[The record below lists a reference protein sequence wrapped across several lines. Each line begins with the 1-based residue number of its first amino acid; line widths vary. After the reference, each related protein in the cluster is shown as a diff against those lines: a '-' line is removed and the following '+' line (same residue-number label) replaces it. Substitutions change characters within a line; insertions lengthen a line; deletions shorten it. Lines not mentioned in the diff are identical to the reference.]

1 LFAKVAFR
9 EGQGSRSF
17 PEKGPRL
24 YGPGWSSGKGR
35 VLLPTPRFP
44 RPHGPGCVCPDYP
57 EGAKVMTL
65 PEDPTPEV

>member
-1 LFAKVAFR
+1 LK
-9 EGQGSRSF
+9 EDPGYTGQG
-17 PEKGPRL
+17 GP
-24 YGPGWSSGKGR
+24 PGKGR

-57 EGAKVMTL
+57 KGAKVMIL